1 MLRLFRCVSRRLK
14 IYAESVLYRHIVLE
28 EDTVQHER
36 ASYRFIERLLDS
48 DDILSRY
55 VRTIQIRDFRGDD
68 ESSCMNTQLLSAC
81 VNTIKKLESLRS
93 ATSLPFIAAHNG
105 YRSRASM

>member
-28 EDTVQHER
+28 EDTVSHER

-48 DDILSRY
+48 DDVFSRH
-55 VRTIQIRDFRGDD
+55 VRTIQIKDFRGDD
-68 ESSCMNTQLLSAC
+68 ESSCMNTHLLSTC
-81 VNTIKKLESLRS
+81 VNAIKKLESIRS
-93 ATSLPFIAAHNG
+93 AISLLFMVAHKG
-105 YRSRASM
+105 C